1 MSGVSPPPVPSP
13 PAPGGRS
20 PISRARIDR
29 FIVRALAAFGL
40 VFGAQTVPS
49 VMANLPYV
57 AWPGAQIS
65 VTAVFGSLVLFGLC
79 VVMSRFVRLAAAV
92 VAIVYALTVAWW
104 PFIVA
109 DPNVN
114 LPMQPWLWFLLTVAT
129 TCAVVAFPAW
139 WAAIYTALVPVV
151 YGLIRTMPAG
161 GGVTFEFAALDS
173 SYAMILGGVLLIIIL
188 MARQASSGVDESQAM
203 ALDRYAKAVR
213 ENAVE
218 AERVQVDAIVHDSV
232 LTTFLSAAAAETPDE
247 KARAARMAEQAIGH
261 LHAAEA
267 AGPVDRSSVPLVRL
281 AERLRSAA
289 SAFSARFAVTVRNVS
304 TQMLPMQAAEA
315 VYSATVQAMVNSMQH
330 AGDSSVSRTLTLTGT
345 WRGGVDIEVTDSGC
359 GFDRLAVPR
368 ERLGLRVSISERMA
382 GAGGLA
388 TITSHPGR
396 GTRIQIRWPS
406 SRGVAPDPA
415 VEWNAQEQGAVA
427 P

>member
-1 MSGVSPPPVPSP
+1 MSGASPAPVPTSP
-13 PAPGGRS
+13 VAGGRS
-20 PISRARIDR
+20 PISRERIDR

-49 VMANLPYV
+49 VFDNLPYV
-57 AWPGAQIS
+57 IPVGSQVSIA
-65 VTAVFGSLVLFGLC
+65 AVFGTLVVFALC
-79 VVMSRFVRLAAAV
+79 VVMSRFVRLAAALFAV
-92 VAIVYALTVAWW
+92 VYALAVAWW
-104 PFIVA
+104 PLIVA

-114 LPMQPWLWFLLTVAT
+114 LPMRPWLWYLLTVAT
-129 TCAVVAFPAW
+129 TCAVVAFPVW
-139 WAAIYTALVPVV
+139 WAAVYTALVPIV

-161 GGVTFEFAALDS
+161 GGVSFEFAALDS
-173 SYAMILGGVLLIIIL
+173 AYALLLGGVLLIIIQ
-188 MARQASSGVDESQAM
+188 MARQASTGVDEAQAM
-203 ALDRYAKAVR
+203 ALERYAKAVR

-232 LTTFLSAAAAETPDE
+232 LTTLLSAAAAQTPDE
-247 KARAARMAEQAIGH
+247 QSRAARMAEQAIGH

-267 AGPVDRSSVPLVRL
+267 AGPVDRSSVRLDRL

-304 TQMLPMQAAEA
+304 TQVLPIQAAEA

-330 AGDSSVSRTLTLTGT
+330 AGDASVPRTLTLSGN
-345 WRGGVDIEVTDSGC
+345 WRGGVEIEVTDAGC
-359 GFDRLAVPR
+359 GFDQLSVPR

-382 GAGGLA
+382 SAGGLA
-388 TITSHPGR
+388 TITSHPGQ
-396 GTRIQIRWPS
+396 GTRVAITWPAP
-406 SRGVAPDPA
+406 RGVAQYATP
-415 VEWNAQEQGAVA
+415 EWEAEHDGAVA